1 MHVIN
6 FPLHC
11 LVQQGTRNFGA
22 VEEPLKAEEKNKS
35 ADISKQKEQC
45 LVPCDVQA
53 KMLRGE
59 KQYMCR
65 NLQNSLVEYARS
77 TKKLVRNMMDD
88 QQSSLD
94 YLSNQV
100 NELMNRVLLLNAEV
114 LRKHL
119 DPLPYKAVQSHGLDC
134 TDIKDTIGSVSKTPS
149 GLYIIHPEGSNYAF
163 EVIHF
168 SLICIKSAN
177 RSGVYFRYYV
187 TWIFKGVDGLCF
199 RKELME
205 SLRFKEHG
213 LNIWM
218 DLVIFLVLFLNT
230 LKCFGPSVSDI
241 FLRATFTLNCI
252 TGEFWIGLRKIFYVV
267 NQKATT
273 FSLRVDLESEND
285 KHAYASYDAFWIEDE
300 ACSFKIHLGRYSGNA
315 GDAFRGYRKEDN
327 QNSMPFS
334 TFDVDNDGCRPMCI
348 VKEQPVK
355 SCSNFSDNTGW
366 WFNQCGLA
374 NLNGI
379 HRYTGRFLATGIH
392 WDTWTVNN
400 KPVKIKSVSMKIRR
414 NYDPYFH

>member
-1 MHVIN
+1 MNCSRVT
-6 FPLHC
+6 L
-11 LVQQGTRNFGA
+11 L
-22 VEEPLKAEEKNKS
+22 
-35 ADISKQKEQC
+35 IS
-45 LVPCDVQA
+45 LSI
-53 KMLRGE
+53 LLLGWGE
-59 KQYMCR
+59 
-65 NLQNSLVEYARS
+65 SV
-77 TKKLVRNMMDD
+77 
-88 QQSSLD
+88 
-94 YLSNQV
+94 LSNVKPCSSKV

-163 EVIHF
+163 EKVIKFTLYFF
-168 SLICIKSAN
+168 SL
-177 RSGVYFRYYV
+177 
-187 TWIFKGVDGLCF
+187 
-199 RKELME
+199 
-205 SLRFKEHG
+205 
-213 LNIWM
+213 
-218 DLVIFLVLFLNT
+218 
-230 LKCFGPSVSDI
+230 
-241 FLRATFTLNCI
+241 
-252 TGEFWIGLRKIFYVV
+252 GEFWIGLRKIFYVV

>member
-1 MHVIN
+1 MNCFRVTSLISLSIFLVSWGETVISN
-6 FPLHC
+6 VKPC
-11 LVQQGTRNFGA
+11 SSKGTRNVGA
-22 VEEPLKAEEKNKS
+22 VEKPLKAEEKNKS
-35 ADISKQKEQC
+35 TDISKQKEQC

-53 KMLRGE
+53 KILRGE
-59 KQYMCR
+59 KQYMCSEHISFKG

-134 TDIKDTIGSVSKTPS
+134 TDIKDTIGSVSKTPT
-149 GLYIIHPEGSNYAF
+149 GLYIIHPEGSNYPF
-163 EVIHF
+163 EVLCDMDFQGGGWTVVQKRTDGIITF
-168 SLICIKSAN
+168 Q
-177 RSGVYFRYYV
+177 R
-187 TWIFKGVDGLCF
+187 TWSEYLDGF
-199 RKELME
+199 
-205 SLRFKEHG
+205 G
-213 LNIWM
+213 
-218 DLVIFLVLFLNT
+218 DL
-230 LKCFGPSVSDI
+230 S
-241 FLRATFTLNCI
+241 
-252 TGEFWIGLRKIFYVV
+252 GEFWLGLRKIFHIV
-267 NQKATT
+267 NQKATS
-273 FSLRVDLESEND
+273 FSLYVDLESEND
-285 KHAYASYDAFWIEDE
+285 KHAYAAYDGFWIEDE
-300 ACSFKIHLGRYSGNA
+300 ACSFKIHLGHYSGNA

-334 TFDVDNDGCRPMCI
+334 TFDVDNDGCRPVCTI
-348 VKEQPVK
+348 KQQPVK
-355 SCSNFSDNTGW
+355 SCSNFSESTGW

-374 NLNGI
+374 NLNGV

-414 NYDPYFH
+414 TFNPYFN